1 LILGGSNGKKV
12 TKDIFKIDVEKKE
25 MEKLEYKFLKKP
37 YANGLVVNLADK
49 ILLLGGTEGDFCI

>member
-1 LILGGSNGKKV
+1 M